1 MSAQATVLAY
11 EVPSPELRLAQ
22 VLTASQLAG
31 WQGER
36 AVLFIAELEALARR
50 PEGADSIKGQV
61 DSVELLYRNLCG
73 EGLEVVRESELPE
86 AQRAYKVLS
95 GQVTVV
101 SLLREQSQES
111 KEAPLTLARL
121 SSSLALAAALLV
133 IRPDALITPRSQ
145 REEALRAAQLLAKVE
160 PSLELELKDSG
171 LSGRRALA
179 SEQLALPRTRDKL
192 EATLQALPRDPL
204 KTPGA
209 AGRPELCAVSRLLD
223 CLAGDKADQLRH
235 GCREGAGCEGC
246 LAALAEGL
254 EQALSG
260 KRLESEVA

>member
-1 MSAQATVLAY
+1 MSAQASVLAY

-36 AVLFIAELEALARR
+36 AVLFIADLEALARC
-50 PEGADSIKGQV
+50 PEGAGSIKEQV

-73 EGLEVVRESELPE
+73 ERLEVVRESELPE

-101 SLLREQSQES
+101 SLLREQSEES

-133 IRPDALITPRSQ
+133 LRPDALITPRGQ

-160 PSLELELKDSG
+160 PSLELELEDSG

-179 SEQLALPRTRDKL
+179 CEQLVLPRTRDKL
-192 EATLQALPRDPL
+192 EASLQALPRDPL

-209 AGRPELCAVSRLLD
+209 AGRPELCAASRLLD
-223 CLAGDKADQLRH
+223 CLAGDKADQLRRR
-235 GCREGAGCEGC
+235 CREGAGCEGC

-254 EQALSG
+254 EQGLRG
-260 KRLESEVA
+260 KRVESEVA